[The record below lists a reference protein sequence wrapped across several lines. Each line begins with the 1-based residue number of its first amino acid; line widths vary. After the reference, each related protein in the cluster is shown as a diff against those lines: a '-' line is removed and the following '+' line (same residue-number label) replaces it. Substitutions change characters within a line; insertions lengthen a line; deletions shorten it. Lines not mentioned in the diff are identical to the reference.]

1 MQRLL
6 EMIQFLGPF
15 GATKNN
21 LVVSKPEVSDYKANT
36 VVVIQGKFETGTY
49 GDFVFRYN
57 RINLSNLSQRTI
69 QWDGQNTTTELIE
82 AINQNPLF
90 TYSIGSGSNQVMR
103 QGQLLLQDIVNE
115 PFTIASGE
123 QKDLLLHA
131 TTESYMYTGSLR
143 VKLVRA

>member
-6 EMIQFLGPF
+6 EMVEALGPF
-15 GATKNN
+15 GARRDN
-21 LVVSKPEVSDYKANT
+21 LIVSPPEVSDHKANT
-36 VVVIQGKFETGTY
+36 VVVIQGKFDTGTY

-57 RINLSNLSQRTI
+57 RINLANLPQRTI
-69 QWDGQNTTTELIE
+69 QWDGQNEMVDLIE
-82 AINQNPLF
+82 NINQNPLF
-90 TYSIGSGSNQVMR
+90 TYSIGTGSNQVMR

-123 QKDLLLHA
+123 QKDLLLRA
-131 TTESYMYTGSLR
+131 NPVSYMYTGALR